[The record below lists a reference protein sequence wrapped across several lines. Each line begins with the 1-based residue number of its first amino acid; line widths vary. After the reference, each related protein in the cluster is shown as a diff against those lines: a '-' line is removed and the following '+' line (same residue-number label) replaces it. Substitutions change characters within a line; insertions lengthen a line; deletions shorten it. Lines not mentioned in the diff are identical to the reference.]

1 MATITLDIPDRKGV
15 DLAEVKSKITLYAQ
29 YLISTLSHKNE
40 DSAEAAYGESK
51 MSTLFGALDIT
62 SEKSLDDMRDEALNE
77 KYGI

>member
-15 DLAEVKSKITLYAQ
+15 DLAEVKAKISLYAQ

-40 DSAEAAYGESK
+40 ATVEAAHGESK
-51 MSTLFGALDIT
+51 MSTLFGAIDIT
-62 SEKSLDDMRDEALNE
+62 DEKSLDSMRDEALNE